1 MGDVLIVSRTAPD
14 DEAARRRARQ
24 IIDLAQDRGM
34 TVAPLNATTAIATA
48 GPHPP
53 QVRRIGGWVLIGDVL
68 DRRNPV
74 LADGEPDTDWGYE
87 RKMFARLWGR
97 FIGIRFGPRD
107 RLDALLRD
115 PSGAMDCVAWTQDGL
130 TFVASAPP
138 DWLID
143 ALRPNWSIN
152 VGRVAAALRSPQLVP
167 GDLLLD
173 GPRAVAPG
181 EVQPMPLDRPAVRL
195 WKAATF
201 ARASLDAPLRVEPA
215 AQQLRAAIEEAVEG
229 LGGLPGVLAAEVS
242 GGLDSSIVGA
252 ALVAAPGLEVQTWLN
267 AYGATPESDERFWVE
282 ALAQRLNIT
291 PLRIAHAS
299 APLSGETLDRT
310 NRGFRPGLAALDAA
324 HDREW
329 RRQIEGVGA
338 DALMTGKGGD
348 SVLMQNTGGDV
359 FTDLWMRR
367 GWGILLSREGRDQA
381 IAVEKSLWTLARE
394 ARRFVREGAAP
405 PTRDDSFLL
414 HLEDTPAMAAWRHN
428 SAAFGPA
435 KAGQISGVID
445 NVTRHGP
452 SLLTEGV
459 DVRHPLCAQPVV
471 EACLSTPSALLV
483 LNGRDRGLARHAFR
497 DRLPPEILH
506 RRSKGDMSRLYG
518 KIILDN
524 IEYLRE
530 WLIHGRLVDLG
541 VIDPAG
547 VDQLLQRETLIWRGR
562 YAALLTAAAF
572 EGWIRAWEGRL
583 ASAPS
588 R

>member
-1 MGDVLIVSRTAPD
+1 MAT
-14 DEAARRRARQ
+14 
-24 IIDLAQDRGM
+24 
-34 TVAPLNATTAIATA
+34 TPLNATTVIATA
-48 GPHPP
+48 GAHPP
-53 QVRRIGGWVLIGDVL
+53 QVQRIGGWVLLGDVL

-74 LADGEPDTDWGYE
+74 IPDGESDTDWGYE
-87 RKMFARLWGR
+87 RKMVSRLWGR
-97 FIGIRFGPRD
+97 FIGVRFASRD

-130 TFVASAPP
+130 TFAASAPP
-138 DWLID
+138 DWLIE
-143 ALRPNWSIN
+143 ALRPTWSIN
-152 VGRVAAALRSPQLVP
+152 IGRVAAALRSPQLVP

-173 GPRAVAPG
+173 GPRSVGPG
-181 EVQPMPLDRPAVRL
+181 DVQPLPLDRPAVRL
-195 WKAATF
+195 WEAATF
-201 ARASLDAPLRVEPA
+201 ARVSLDAPLTFEPA
-215 AQQLRAAIEEAVEG
+215 ARRLRDAIQEAVEG
-229 LGGLPGVLAAEVS
+229 LGGLSGVLAAEVS
-242 GGLDSSIVGA
+242 GGLDSSIVAA
-252 ALVAAPGLEVQTWLN
+252 ALVAAPGLKVQTWLN

-299 APLSGETLDRT
+299 APLSGETLVRT
-310 NRGFRPGLAALDAA
+310 NGGFRPGLAALDAA
-324 HDREW
+324 HDLEW
-329 RRQIEGVGA
+329 RRQIEAVEA

-359 FTDLWMRR
+359 FTDLWMRC
-367 GWGILLSREGRDQA
+367 GWRTLLSREGRDQA

-414 HLEDTPAMAAWRHN
+414 HLEDTPAMAAWRRN

-445 NVTRHGP
+445 NITRHGP

-471 EACLSTPSALLV
+471 EACLSTPTALLV
-483 LNGRDRGLARHAFR
+483 LQGRDRGLARHAFR

-524 IEYLRE
+524 IDVLRD
-530 WLIHGRLVDLG
+530 WLIHGRLVALG

-547 VDQLLQRETLIWRGR
+547 VDKLLQRETLIWRGR

-572 EGWIRAWEGRL
+572 EGWIRAWERRL
-583 ASAPS
+583 APPPP

>member
-1 MGDVLIVSRTAPD
+1 MGDYLIVSRTVHD
-14 DEAARRRARQ
+14 DETVSRRARRL
-24 IIDLAQDRGM
+24 IDLAQDRGM
-34 TVAPLNATTAIATA
+34 MIEHLNATTAIATSA
-48 GPHPP
+48 PHPP
-53 QVRRIGGWVLIGDVL
+53 HVRRIGGWVLIGDVL

-74 LADGEPDTDWGYE
+74 IPDGESDTDWEYE

-97 FIGIRFGPRD
+97 FIGVRFGPRD

-130 TFVASAPP
+130 TYVASAPP
-138 DWLID
+138 DWLIAD
-143 ALRPNWSIN
+143 TRPNWSIN
-152 VGRVAAALRSPQLVP
+152 IGRVAAALRSPQLIP
-167 GDLLLD
+167 GALLLD
-173 GPRAVAPG
+173 GPQSVGPG
-181 EVQPMPLDRPAVRL
+181 HVQPIPMGRPAVAL
-195 WKAATF
+195 WDATTF
-201 ARASLDAPLRVEPA
+201 ARASLDAPLDVEPA
-215 AQQLRAAIEEAVEG
+215 AQRLRAAIEEAVEG

-252 ALVAAPGLEVQTWLN
+252 ALVAAPGLKVKTWLN

-291 PLRIAHAS
+291 PLRVAHAS

-324 HDREW
+324 HDLEW
-329 RRQIEGVGA
+329 RRQIETVGA
-338 DALMTGKGGD
+338 NALMTGKGGE

-367 GWGILLSREGRDQA
+367 GWRTLLSPEGRDQA

-414 HLEDTPAMAAWRHN
+414 HLEDTPAMAAWRRN

-471 EACLSTPSALLV
+471 EACLSTPTALLV
-483 LNGRDRGLARHAFR
+483 LQGRDRGLARHAFR

-524 IEYLRE
+524 IDVLRE

-547 VDQLLQRETLIWRGR
+547 VDTLLQRETLIWRGR

-572 EGWIRAWEGRL
+572 EGWIRAWERRL
-583 ASAPS
+583 APPPS